1 MGNDDVWLGLTDSDN
16 DGIWEWFDSTPV
28 TFTRLNIN
36 LIFYLLGYFRFHS
49 INYAFNI
56 LFTSNL
62 KKQKVIKL
70 SKNKIMKVKSIGKHR
85 NRKL

>member
-1 MGNDDVWLGLTDSDN
+1 MGNDDVWLGLTDLDN
-16 DGIWEWFDSTPV
+16 DGIWEWFDLTTV
-28 TFTRLNIN
+28 TFTRLNIK
-36 LIFYLLGYFRFHS
+36 LIFYLLGYCRFHG

-56 LFTSNL
+56 LFTSDL

-70 SKNKIMKVKSIGKHR
+70 SKNKIMKVKGIDKHR